1 MKIKDIITEK
11 DLFGVETPS
20 PEQVAQK
27 HKVPLT
33 QIQIQLAKG
42 ISVEIE
48 HTKDKALAREI
59 ALDHLAELPDYY
71 DRLNKMEKQKS
82 S

>member
-1 MKIKDIITEK
+1 MNIKEIITEK

-27 HKVPLT
+27 HKVPLD
-33 QIQIQLAKG
+33 QILSQLNKG
-42 ISVEIE
+42 VSVEIE

-71 DRLNKMEKQKS
+71 DRLQKMEKE
-82 S
+82 